1 MSKVMFPV
9 WEQPTSNGWF
19 IGGTKWGTKV
29 HPQFRTVL
37 KGRPNAKLPISL
49 LRSSLQLYHHFT
61 SPSAQTCFF
70 HTFTHMG
77 FESTP

>member
-1 MSKVMFPV
+1 MSKVTFPI

-19 IGGTKWGTKV
+19 IWGTKLGTKV
-29 HPQFRTVL
+29 HPQFRTML
-37 KGRPNAKLPISL
+37 KGHPNARAPHKFVEVFIE
-49 LRSSLQLYHHFT
+49 LYHHST

-70 HTFTHMG
+70 HTFTRMG